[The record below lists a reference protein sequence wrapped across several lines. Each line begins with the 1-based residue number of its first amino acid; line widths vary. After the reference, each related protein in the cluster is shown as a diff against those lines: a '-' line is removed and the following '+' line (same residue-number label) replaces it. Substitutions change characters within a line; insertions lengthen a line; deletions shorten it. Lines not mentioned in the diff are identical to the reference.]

1 MKTAV
6 LEGKAKPARLRYER
20 LEARVSPELKEL
32 LLDAAAMRGV
42 TLSDFLINSAHDAAV
57 ETVER
62 HKVIR
67 LSREASVQFA
77 EALLSPPGANARL
90 RAASTRYDRVIK
102 VQRKTN
108 GQ

>member
-6 LEGKAKPARLRYER
+6 LETKAKPARSRYER
-20 LEARVSPELKEL
+20 LEARISPELKEL
-32 LLDAAAMRGV
+32 LLDAAALRGV

-62 HKVIR
+62 HKIVR
-67 LSREASVQFA
+67 LSREASLQFA
-77 EALLSPPGANARL
+77 EALLNPPGPNAKL
-90 RAASTRYDRVIK
+90 RAVRNRYQSVIK
-102 VQRKTN
+102 AQRKTK